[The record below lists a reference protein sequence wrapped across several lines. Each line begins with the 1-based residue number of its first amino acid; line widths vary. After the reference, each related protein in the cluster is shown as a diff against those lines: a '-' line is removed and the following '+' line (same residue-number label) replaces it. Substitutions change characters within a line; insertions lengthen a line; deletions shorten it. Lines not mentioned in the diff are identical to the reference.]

1 MPRLSLWKDGK
12 HTADYKFFD
21 QRINEMFTVGGVGI
35 NVHKYL
41 GPNAASGETGDLADA
56 TQPNYTN
63 QSEKNIQDF
72 LFLENRD
79 RKYDTSIYNMRG
91 VYQPQSQDFDLSQ
104 FGLLNANDTL
114 YIVFHHNEMVD
125 ILGRKIMN
133 GDVLELQNLID
144 YEPLD
149 DDLPATLKRYYVV
162 QDATRASE
170 GFSASWWSHLWRV
183 KVTPLVDSQEYKDII
198 NKING
203 STDEE
208 YNPEGTDT
216 SLSDLLSQY
225 NKNIE
230 INDAIIAQAEEEV
243 PESGY
248 DTSRFYVVPTDENG
262 KALNPKGKTSDDTS
276 LVSDDS
282 VNDTSNT
289 RVTPSRDQQG
299 YLVGD
304 GLAPNGFP
312 VSSGTTFPAS
322 PVRGDFA
329 LRLDYKPN
337 RLFRYDGTRWVKVE
351 DDVRTSLTPGAG
363 NQTQRSGFV
372 NNSNTYTTVDGK
384 TYEERQGLSDVL
396 TAKADN
402 E

>member
-21 QRINEMFTVGGVGI
+21 QRINEMFTIGGVGI

-322 PVRGDFA
+322 PVQGDFA

>member
-1 MPRLSLWKDGK
+1 VPRLSLWKDGK

-21 QRINEMFTVGGVGI
+21 QRINEMFTIGGVGI

-162 QDATRASE
+162 SDATRASE

-282 VNDTSNT
+282 ENDTSNT

-312 VSSGTTFPAS
+312 VSSGTTFPTS
-322 PVRGDFA
+322 PVQGDFA

-351 DDVRTSLTPGAG
+351 DDVRTNLTPGAS

>member
-91 VYQPQSQDFDLSQ
+91 VYQPQSQDFDLAQ

-322 PVRGDFA
+322 PVQGDFA

>member
-208 YNPEGTDT
+208 YNPAGADT

-282 VNDTSNT
+282 ENDTSNT

-299 YLVGD
+299 YLAGD

-312 VSSGTTFPAS
+312 VTSGTAFPTN
-322 PVRGDFA
+322 PMQGDFA

-351 DDVRTSLTPGAG
+351 DDVRTSLTPGAS

-372 NNSNTYTTVDGK
+372 NNTNTYTTVDGK